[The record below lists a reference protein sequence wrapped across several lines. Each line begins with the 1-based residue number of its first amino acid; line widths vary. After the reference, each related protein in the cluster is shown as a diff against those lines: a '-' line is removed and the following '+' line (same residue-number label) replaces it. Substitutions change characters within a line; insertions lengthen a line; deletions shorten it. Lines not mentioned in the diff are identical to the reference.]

1 MNVKKKVELIKKP
14 PTEEI
19 ITEEELTKLLEEKE
33 HPQHYI
39 GYEISGLLHLGILYL
54 TGYKIRD
61 FLEAGFNCCVFL
73 ADWHSV
79 LNEKLEGDWERIKKG
94 AEYFKEAFQFFLG
107 KHKRLKFVLGS
118 ELYHNND
125 EYWMNV
131 VRIARSA
138 TLRRIMRCLT
148 IMGRKQTE
156 KLTAAQ
162 LLYPPMQAADI
173 IALNV
178 DVAHAGTDQRRV
190 HMFLRDIAKK
200 IKVNKP
206 VAVHN
211 HLLGGLEKPE
221 RLGFDENPEIDLKI
235 SSKMSKSKPWTCIFI
250 HDSPEEIEKKL
261 MKAWCPEGEVEFNPV
276 LEIAEYII
284 FREKKRFKLE
294 RPRKYGGDVTFE
306 SYEELEKMF
315 KEKKI
320 HPQDLKL
327 NVSRELTKIL
337 EPVRKYFER
346 REELLEVFKTT

>member
-1 MNVKKKVELIKKP
+1 
-14 PTEEI
+14 
-19 ITEEELTKLLEEKE
+19 
-33 HPQHYI
+33 
-39 GYEISGLLHLGILYL
+39 
-54 TGYKIRD
+54 
-61 FLEAGFNCCVFL
+61 
-73 ADWHSV
+73 
-79 LNEKLEGDWERIKKG
+79 
-94 AEYFKEAFQFFLG
+94 
-107 KHKRLKFVLGS
+107 
-118 ELYHNND
+118 
-125 EYWMNV
+125 
-131 VRIARSA
+131 
-138 TLRRIMRCLT
+138 
-148 IMGRKQTE
+148 MGRKQTE

-327 NVSRELTKIL
+327 NISRELTKIL